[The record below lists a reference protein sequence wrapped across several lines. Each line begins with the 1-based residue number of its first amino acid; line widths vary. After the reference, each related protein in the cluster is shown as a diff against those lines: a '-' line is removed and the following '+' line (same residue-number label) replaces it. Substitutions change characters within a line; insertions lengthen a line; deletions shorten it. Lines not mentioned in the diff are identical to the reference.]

1 MIETPPPKLQPSRPP
16 GELSHLWSMFPLVT
30 NCTYF
35 LVVTLPLLTMP
46 SPCLLR
52 LHTREKHT

>member
-1 MIETPPPKLQPSRPP
+1 MIEPPPPRSQPSRPP
-16 GELSHLWSMFPLVT
+16 GELSHLWSTFPLVT

-35 LVVTLPLLTMP
+35 LVVSLPVPTVP

-52 LHTREKHT
+52 LRTREKHK